1 MKILTDPRKYK
12 RYLSNFDGVLALDLD
27 YIKDYNCEQILKIL
41 DNGLITIDEL
51 NEGKFYGKFVEEIVN
66 IEDTTKAITIM
77 SAFQE
82 RGLEVIPDNEIVDII
97 ENGINENIEFMVLD
111 DIEDVFA
118 FIDAC
123 KYGDLKQIDLML
135 DYGYNIHNG
144 REAALFAAID
154 AQNVSSVRYLLKK
167 GANANAMRIIDVSY
181 ENDTAIYT
189 TPLSCT
195 VAQFNK
201 GGNPDTAKEI
211 IDILLEHGSSYD
223 LIKENPDSNVKC
235 KVSVPKE
242 IEQYI
247 LKKQN
252 SFIEIGI

>member
-66 IEDTTKAITIM
+66 IEDTTKAIIIM

-111 DIEDVFA
+111 DIEDVFV

-189 TPLSCT
+189 TPLSCA

-201 GGNPDTAKEI
+201 GGNTDTAKEI
-211 IDILLEHGSSYD
+211 IDILLEHGSFYD
-223 LIKENPDSNVKC
+223 LTKENPDSNAKC

-252 SFIEIGI
+252 SFIKP